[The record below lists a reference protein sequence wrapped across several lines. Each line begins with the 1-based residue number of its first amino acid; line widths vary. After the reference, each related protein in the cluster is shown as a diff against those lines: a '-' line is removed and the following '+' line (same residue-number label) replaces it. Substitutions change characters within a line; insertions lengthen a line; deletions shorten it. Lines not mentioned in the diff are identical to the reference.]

1 MHKITCDRS
10 AGFACMDV
18 GEGRKQERK
27 LRLQAQAKLALPLN
41 IYSTTTEGRSKMP
54 KPKIPLMT
62 PSRNRLQSWLAIK
75 GRFLSVLL
83 LPLTISVGCSDQDR
97 QTQAVLRPVKV
108 FRVGE
113 PATASAKH
121 FAGEVRARIETP
133 LSFRVAGKLLERKVD
148 VGDQVRKGQL
158 LAILDGNDYRLAVQG
173 LKAQL
178 ASAQA
183 DSTFLRDDLARYRE
197 LLVQQV
203 ISPPEFERHET
214 AYTTVRERAAALE
227 AQLAQALNQLTY
239 TELHADR
246 DGVVTALAV
255 EAGQVLAAGQAVVT
269 LAQLDEK
276 EIHFDVPEH
285 RLAEIK
291 RQQAV
296 SVSLWSEDN
305 RLIKARI
312 REIASAADPASRT
325 YRVKATLLEG
335 MDAAQLGMT
344 ATVHIGANAASR
356 IAIPLSAVYTPQN
369 QPDHPLV
376 WLVDEQA
383 AAVKS
388 MPVRLGETLD
398 GERIAVEGLA
408 TGQLLVSA
416 GVQRLSEGQAVRL
429 PEEPGLPKNRGG
441 EGQL

>member
-1 MHKITCDRS
+1 M
-10 AGFACMDV
+10 
-18 GEGRKQERK
+18 
-27 LRLQAQAKLALPLN
+27 
-41 IYSTTTEGRSKMP
+41 
-54 KPKIPLMT
+54 
-62 PSRNRLQSWLAIK
+62 
-75 GRFLSVLL
+75 L
-83 LPLTISVGCSDQDR
+83 LPLTISAGCSDHHKP
-97 QTQAVLRPVKV
+97 TSAVSRPVKV
-108 FRVGE
+108 FRIEDQAV
-113 PATASAKH
+113 ARASS

-148 VGDQVRKGQL
+148 VGDPVLKGQL
-158 LAILDGNDYRLAVQG
+158 LAILDGNDYHLAVQG
-173 LKAQL
+173 LRAQL

-183 DSTFLRDDLARYRE
+183 DSNFLRDDLARYRE
-197 LLVQQV
+197 LLAQQV

-214 AYTTVRERAAALE
+214 AYTAARERTAALA

-255 EAGQVLAAGQAVVT
+255 EAGQVLVAGQAVVT

-285 RLAEIK
+285 RLAEIR

-296 SVSLWSEDN
+296 NVSLWSEDN

-325 YRVKATLLEG
+325 YRVKASLLEG
-335 MDAAQLGMT
+335 LDAAQLGMT
-344 ATVHIGANAASR
+344 ATVHIAANNASG
-356 IAIPLSAVYTPQN
+356 IVVPLSAVYTPQN

-383 AAVKS
+383 ATVKS
-388 MPVRLGETLD
+388 VPVKLGETLA
-398 GERIAVEGLA
+398 GERIAVDGVA
-408 TGQLLVSA
+408 AGQLLVSA
-416 GVQRLSEGQAVRL
+416 GVQRLAEGQTVRL
-429 PEEPGLPKNRGG
+429 PGQPSLPNNRGSK
-441 EGQL
+441 EGL

>member
-1 MHKITCDRS
+1 
-10 AGFACMDV
+10 
-18 GEGRKQERK
+18 
-27 LRLQAQAKLALPLN
+27 
-41 IYSTTTEGRSKMP
+41 MP
-54 KPKIPLMT
+54 KAKIPLMPT
-62 PSRNRLQSWLAIK
+62 IRDRLQFRFAIK
-75 GRFLSVLL
+75 GRILSVLL
-83 LPLTISVGCSDQDR
+83 LPLTISVGCGDQHG
-97 QTQAVLRPVKV
+97 QTQAVSRPVKV
-108 FRVGE
+108 FRIGE
-113 PATASAKH
+113 PTINSVRD

-158 LAILDGNDYRLAVQG
+158 LAILDSNDYHLAVQG

-178 ASAQA
+178 ASALA
-183 DSTFLRDDLARYRE
+183 DSNFLRGDLVRYRE
-197 LLVQQV
+197 LLTQQV

-214 AYTTVRERAAALE
+214 AYTTARERTAALE
-227 AQLAQALNQLTY
+227 AQLGQALNQLNY

-246 DGVVTALAV
+246 DGVVTALNV

-285 RLAEIK
+285 RLSEIQ

-296 SVSLWSEDN
+296 SVSLWSDDE
-305 RLIKARI
+305 RLLKAKI

-335 MDAAQLGMT
+335 LDAAQLGMT
-344 ATVHIGANAASR
+344 ATVHIDANTASR
-356 IAIPLSAVYTPQN
+356 IAIPLSAIYTPQS
-369 QPDHPLV
+369 QPDQPLV

-383 AAVKS
+383 ATVKS
-388 MPVRLGETLD
+388 VPVKLGESLD

-408 TGQLLVSA
+408 AGQLLVSA
-416 GVQRLSEGQAVRL
+416 GVQRLSEGLAVRL
-429 PEEPGLPKNRGG
+429 PEDNALAKHGAT
-441 EGQL
+441 EGSL

>member
-1 MHKITCDRS
+1 MIHFSKNSMTTKVRLL
-10 AGFACMDV
+10 AGF
-18 GEGRKQERK
+18 
-27 LRLQAQAKLALPLN
+27 
-41 IYSTTTEGRSKMP
+41 
-54 KPKIPLMT
+54 
-62 PSRNRLQSWLAIK
+62 
-75 GRFLSVLL
+75 L
-83 LPLTISVGCSDQDR
+83 LPLMISVGCSDQDKP
-97 QTQAVLRPVKV
+97 TQAVARPVKV
-108 FRVGE
+108 FRIEDTATVGVM
-113 PATASAKH
+113 S

-148 VGDQVRKGQL
+148 VGDPVRKGQL
-158 LAILDGNDYRLAVQG
+158 LVVLDGNDYRLAVQG

-197 LLVQQV
+197 LLAQQV

-214 AYTTVRERAAALE
+214 AYTTARERTAALE
-227 AQLAQALNQLTY
+227 AQLAEALNQLNY
-239 TELHADR
+239 TELHADH

-285 RLAEIK
+285 RLQEIQ

-296 SVSLWSEDN
+296 NVSLWLDDE
-305 RLIKARI
+305 RPLKARI

-325 YRVKATLLEG
+325 YRVKASLLEG
-335 MDAAQLGMT
+335 LDAAQLGMT
-344 ATVHIGANAASR
+344 ATVHIAANTASR
-356 IAIPLSAVYTPQN
+356 IAVPLSAVYTPQN

-383 AAVKS
+383 ATVKS
-388 MPVRLGETLD
+388 VPVRLGETLA

-408 TGQLLVSA
+408 AGQLLVSA
-416 GVQRLSEGQAVRL
+416 GVQRLAEGQAVRL
-429 PEEPGLPKNRGG
+429 PEESGLPKDRGG
-441 EGQL
+441 EEKL

>member
-1 MHKITCDRS
+1 MPKHKTPLMSATC
-10 AGFACMDV
+10 G
-18 GEGRKQERK
+18 
-27 LRLQAQAKLALPLN
+27 RLQF
-41 IYSTTTEGRSKMP
+41 RF
-54 KPKIPLMT
+54 
-62 PSRNRLQSWLAIK
+62 AIK
-75 GRFLSVLL
+75 GWLLAGL
-83 LPLTISVGCSDQDR
+83 LPLTISVGCSDKDR
-97 QTQAVLRPVKV
+97 QTQAVSRPVKV

-113 PATASAKH
+113 PAASGTKH
-121 FAGEVRARIETP
+121 FAGEIRARIETP

-158 LAILDGNDYRLAVQG
+158 LAILDGNDYRLAAQS

-183 DSTFLRDDLARYRE
+183 DSNFLHDDLARYRE
-197 LLVQQV
+197 LLTQQV

-214 AYTTVRERAAALE
+214 AYTTARERTAALE
-227 AQLAQALNQLTY
+227 AQLAQALNQLNY

-285 RLAEIK
+285 RLPEVQ
-291 RQQAV
+291 REQAV
-296 SVSLWSEDN
+296 SVSLWSDDN
-305 RLIKARI
+305 RRLKAKI

-335 MDAAQLGMT
+335 IDAAQLGMT
-344 ATVHIGANAASR
+344 ATVHIDANTASG
-356 IAIPLSAVYTPQN
+356 IAIPLSAVYNPQN

-383 AAVKS
+383 ATVKS
-388 MPVRLGETLD
+388 VPVRLGETLA
-398 GERIAVEGLA
+398 GERIAVEGVA
-408 TGQLLVSA
+408 AGQLLVSA
-416 GVQRLSEGQAVRL
+416 GVQRLAEGQAVRL
-429 PEEPGLPKNRGG
+429 PEQPGLPSNRDSK
-441 EGQL
+441 EQL

>member
-1 MHKITCDRS
+1 MINLSKNARKTRS
-10 AGFACMDV
+10 RLIV
-18 GEGRKQERK
+18 G
-27 LRLQAQAKLALPLN
+27 
-41 IYSTTTEGRSKMP
+41 
-54 KPKIPLMT
+54 
-62 PSRNRLQSWLAIK
+62 
-75 GRFLSVLL
+75 LL
-83 LPLTISVGCSDQDR
+83 LPLTIGIGCSDQDKP
-97 QTQAVLRPVKV
+97 THAVARPVKV
-108 FRVGE
+108 FRIE
-113 PATASAKH
+113 DHAIASVRS

-133 LSFRVAGKLLERKVD
+133 LSFRVGGKLLERKVD

-173 LKAQL
+173 LKARL
-178 ASAQA
+178 VAAQA

-197 LLVQQV
+197 LLAQQV

-214 AYTTVRERAAALE
+214 AYTTARERTAALE
-227 AQLAQALNQLTY
+227 AQLGEALNQLNY

-285 RLAEIK
+285 RLQEVQ
-291 RQQAV
+291 RQQDV
-296 SVSLWSEDN
+296 SMSLWSDDN
-305 RLIKARI
+305 WRLKAKI

-335 MDAAQLGMT
+335 LEAAQLGMT
-344 ATVHIGANAASR
+344 ATIHINAKIASG

-369 QPDHPLV
+369 QPDHPSV

-383 AAVKS
+383 ATVKS
-388 MPVRLGETLD
+388 VPVKLGETQA

-408 TGQLLVSA
+408 AGQLLVSA
-416 GVQRLSEGQAVRL
+416 GVQRLTEGQAVRL
-429 PEEPGLPKNRGG
+429 PEQQGLLKNNGSKG
-441 EGQL
+441 PL

>member
-1 MHKITCDRS
+1 MIHLSKKSMTTKGLIL
-10 AGFACMDV
+10 AGF
-18 GEGRKQERK
+18 
-27 LRLQAQAKLALPLN
+27 
-41 IYSTTTEGRSKMP
+41 
-54 KPKIPLMT
+54 
-62 PSRNRLQSWLAIK
+62 
-75 GRFLSVLL
+75 L
-83 LPLTISVGCSDQDR
+83 LPLMISAGCSDQDKP
-97 QTQAVLRPVKV
+97 TQAVSRPVKV
-108 FRVGE
+108 FRIEDTATVGVM
-113 PATASAKH
+113 S

-148 VGDQVRKGQL
+148 VGDHVRKGQM

-183 DSTFLRDDLARYRE
+183 DSHFLHDDLARYRE
-197 LLVQQV
+197 LLTQQV

-214 AYTTVRERAAALE
+214 AYTTARERTAALE
-227 AQLAQALNQLTY
+227 AQLAQALNQLSY
-239 TELHADR
+239 AELHADC
-246 DGVVTALAV
+246 DGVVTALAI

-285 RLAEIK
+285 RLQEIQ

-296 SVSLWSEDN
+296 SVSLWADDE
-305 RLIKARI
+305 RLLKAKI

-335 MDAAQLGMT
+335 LDAAHLGMT
-344 ATVHIGANAASR
+344 ATVHITANTASG

-369 QPDHPLV
+369 KPDHALV
-376 WLVDEQA
+376 WLVDEPA
-383 AAVKS
+383 ATVKS
-388 MPVRLGETLD
+388 VPVRLGETLA

-408 TGQLLVSA
+408 AGQLLVSA
-416 GVQRLSEGQAVRL
+416 GVQRLAEGQAVRL
-429 PEEPGLPKNRGG
+429 PEKQGLPKNRGG
-441 EGQL
+441 EEKL

>member
-1 MHKITCDRS
+1 MSKLNIPFIPDRH
-10 AGFACMDV
+10 D
-18 GEGRKQERK
+18 
-27 LRLQAQAKLALPLN
+27 RLQFRFK
-41 IYSTTTEGRSKMP
+41 SKG
-54 KPKIPLMT
+54 
-62 PSRNRLQSWLAIK
+62 WL
-75 GRFLSVLL
+75 LSGLL
-83 LPLTISVGCSDQDR
+83 LPLMISAGCSDQDKP
-97 QTQAVLRPVKV
+97 TQAVSRPVKV
-108 FRVGE
+108 FRIEDHAVAG
-113 PATASAKH
+113 ARS
-121 FAGEVRARIETP
+121 FAGEVKARIETS

-148 VGDQVRKGQL
+148 VGDPVRKGQL
-158 LAILDGNDYRLAVQG
+158 LAILDGNDYRLAVQS

-178 ASAQA
+178 TAVKA

-197 LLVQQV
+197 LLTQQV

-214 AYTTVRERAAALE
+214 AYTTARERTAALK

-246 DGVVTALAV
+246 DGVVTVLEA
-255 EAGQVLAAGQAVVT
+255 EAGQVLPAGQAVVK

-285 RLAEIK
+285 RLPEIE

-296 SVSLWSEDN
+296 SVSLWSDDN
-305 RLIKARI
+305 RLLKAKI

-335 MDAAQLGMT
+335 TETAQLGMT
-344 ATVHIGANAASR
+344 ATVHIAANTASG
-356 IAIPLSAVYTPQN
+356 IAIPLSAVFTPQN

-383 AAVKS
+383 ATVKS
-388 MPVRLGETLD
+388 VPVKLGETLA
-398 GERIAVEGLA
+398 GERIAVEGVA
-408 TGQLLVSA
+408 AGQLLVSA
-416 GVQRLSEGQAVRL
+416 GIQRLAEGQAVRL
-429 PEEPGLPKNRGG
+429 PEGSGLPKNRGG

>member
-1 MHKITCDRS
+1 
-10 AGFACMDV
+10 
-18 GEGRKQERK
+18 
-27 LRLQAQAKLALPLN
+27 
-41 IYSTTTEGRSKMP
+41 MP
-54 KPKIPLMT
+54 KPKNPLMPT
-62 PSRNRLQSWLAIK
+62 TRGLLQFQFTSKGWL
-75 GRFLSVLL
+75 LSGLLLLL
-83 LPLTISVGCSDQDR
+83 LPLMISVGCSEHDR
-97 QTQAVLRPVKV
+97 QNQAVSRPVKV
-108 FRVGE
+108 FRIGE
-113 PATASAKH
+113 PAINSVRD

-148 VGDQVRKGQL
+148 VGDQVRKDQP
-158 LAILDGNDYRLAVQG
+158 LAILDGNDYRLAVLG

-183 DSTFLRDDLARYRE
+183 DSNFLRDDLARYRE

-203 ISPPEFERHET
+203 ISPPELDRHET
-214 AYTTVRERAAALE
+214 AYTTAREGAAALE
-227 AQLAQALNQLTY
+227 TQLAQALNQLNY

-246 DGVVTALAV
+246 DGVVTALGV
-255 EAGQVLAAGQAVVT
+255 EAGQVLAVGQAVVT

-285 RLAEIK
+285 LLPEIQ
-291 RQQAV
+291 RRQAV
-296 SVSLWSEDN
+296 NVSLWFDDD
-305 RLIKARI
+305 RRFKAKI

-344 ATVHIGANAASR
+344 ATVHIAANTASR

-369 QPDHPLV
+369 QPDHPSV

-383 AAVKS
+383 ATVKS

-398 GERIAVEGLA
+398 GERIAVEGLTA
-408 TGQLLVSA
+408 GQLLVSA
-416 GVQRLSEGQAVRL
+416 GVQRLAEGQAVRL
-429 PEEPGLPKNRGG
+429 PEEKALAKHGASEG
-441 EGQL
+441 EL

>member
-1 MHKITCDRS
+1 
-10 AGFACMDV
+10 
-18 GEGRKQERK
+18 
-27 LRLQAQAKLALPLN
+27 
-41 IYSTTTEGRSKMP
+41 MP
-54 KPKIPLMT
+54 KPKT
-62 PSRNRLQSWLAIK
+62 PIMPTTRNRLQFRFSSKGWLLVA
-75 GRFLSVLL
+75 L
-83 LPLTISVGCSDQDR
+83 LPLMISVGCSDQDKP
-97 QTQAVLRPVKV
+97 TQAIARPVKV
-108 FRVGE
+108 FRIE
-113 PATASAKH
+113 DTATAGVMS

-133 LSFRVAGKLLERKVD
+133 LSFRVGGKLLERKVD
-148 VGDQVRKGQL
+148 VGDPVRKGQL

-178 ASAQA
+178 ASAQT

-197 LLVQQV
+197 LLTQQV

-214 AYTTVRERAAALE
+214 AYTTARERTAALE
-227 AQLAQALNQLTY
+227 AQLAQALNQLAY

-255 EAGQVLAAGQAVVT
+255 EAGQVLAAGQAVVK

-285 RLAEIK
+285 RLSEIK
-291 RQQAV
+291 RQQDV
-296 SVSLWSEDN
+296 NVSLWSGDDR
-305 RLIKARI
+305 RLKAKI

-335 MDAAQLGMT
+335 TDAAQLGMT
-344 ATVHIGANAASR
+344 ATVHIATNTASR
-356 IAIPLSAVYTPQN
+356 IAVPLSAVYTPQN

-383 AAVKS
+383 TTVKS
-388 MPVRLGETLD
+388 VPVRLGETLA
-398 GERIAVEGLA
+398 GERIAVEGLV

-416 GVQRLSEGQAVRL
+416 GVQRLAEGQAVRL
-429 PEEPGLPKNRGG
+429 PEQPGLPKNRGI
-441 EGQL
+441 EGQP